1 MFLVKKTQFF
11 TNCKWKKFFGALPV
25 DPEPGI
31 LISGSGEAWDQAN
44 AQGDPDASH
53 SPEKNI
59 YKNKYGLLETEK
71 WFSVWNVY
79 GLLKTEK
86 WSTIW
91 LITCVWINIFPLF
104 GPTYELIPMYD

>member
-11 TNCKWKKFFGALPV
+11 TNCKWKKIFGALPV

-53 SPEKNI
+53 SPEKKI
-59 YKNKYGLLETEK
+59 
-71 WFSVWNVY
+71 SI
-79 GLLKTEK
+79 KTF
-86 WSTIW
+86 
-91 LITCVWINIFPLF
+91 LV
-104 GPTYELIPMYD
+104 